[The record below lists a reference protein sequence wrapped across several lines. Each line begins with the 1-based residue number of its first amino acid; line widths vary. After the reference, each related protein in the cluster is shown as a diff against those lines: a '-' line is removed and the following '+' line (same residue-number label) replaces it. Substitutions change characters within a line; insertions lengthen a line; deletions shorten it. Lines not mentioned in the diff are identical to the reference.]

1 MTRRRA
7 TILVAAAVVVPR
19 LAALLHER
27 GRILAEFT
35 EKSDDFARN
44 LVATGTYGII
54 PGVPSAYTQP
64 LYGFFLGGV
73 YWALDRSWWAVGGAQ
88 IALAVATALLV
99 LEAGRRLDSLRTGVV
114 AALVAT
120 LEPYL
125 VWHDVHVNRE
135 IVDGLAAAT
144 VVVLALAA
152 ARRRTVG
159 AAALLGG
166 ALGVA
171 ILGNSRLTALPLLVA
186 AWLAWQLGS
195 GRLGARRPAALAAV
209 ALVAASALVVTP
221 WVVRN
226 RISVGCFALTT
237 DSKALWKANNE
248 ATYGVLDR
256 GGWID
261 SVPSPPGSPPTPEMA
276 ASVLERN
283 GVRVAVDE
291 CAQMRDYQQLTFTF
305 WREHPGEKAKLAAQ
319 AVRMQWAPQAT
330 QTEGRPG
337 ANTWLDRGR
346 TLAQPAYV
354 LGLYAFALFGLTLVP
369 RSFAVLAVSLLGY
382 QTLAAMLFAGSTR
395 YRAPWD
401 FVLALLAAPAILR
414 LWGYLRA
421 RAAR

>member
-1 MTRRRA
+1 MTRRGA
-7 TILVAAAVVVPR
+7 TLLVAAAAVVPR
-19 LAALLHER
+19 LSALLYER
-27 GRILAEFT
+27 GTILAEFT
-35 EKSDDFARN
+35 EKSDDFARS

-54 PGVPSAYTQP
+54 PGVPSASTQP

-73 YWALDRSWWAVGGAQ
+73 YWLVERSWWAVGGAQ
-88 IALAVATALLV
+88 IALALATALLV
-99 LEAGRRLDSLRTGVV
+99 LEAGRRLGSLRTGVV

-120 LEPYL
+120 FEPYL

-135 IVDGLAAAT
+135 IVDGLAATA
-144 VVVLALAA
+144 VVVLSLVA
-152 ARRRTVG
+152 ARRRSAAS
-159 AAALLGG
+159 AAALGA

-171 ILGNSRLTALPLLVA
+171 VLGNSRLTALPLLVA
-186 AWLAWQLGS
+186 AWLAW
-195 GRLGARRPAALAAV
+195 RLGFRRQAAV
-209 ALVAASALVVTP
+209 AALVVVATSALVVAP

-226 RISVGCFALTT
+226 RVSVGCFALTT

-248 ATYGVLDR
+248 ATYGILDR

-261 SVPSPPGSPPTPEMA
+261 DVPSPPGAPPTPEMA
-276 ASVLERN
+276 AANLERN
-283 GVRVAVDE
+283 GVRIQVDE

-305 WREHPGEKAKLAAQ
+305 WRDHPREKAKLATQ
-319 AVRMQWAPQAT
+319 AVRMLWAPQAT

-337 ANTWLDRGR
+337 AGTWLDRGR
-346 TLAQPAYV
+346 TLAEPAYV
-354 LGLYAFALFGLTLVP
+354 LGLYAFALVGLALVP
-369 RSFAVLAVSLLGY
+369 RSFAVLAAGLLGY

-414 LWGYLRA
+414 LARYLRA